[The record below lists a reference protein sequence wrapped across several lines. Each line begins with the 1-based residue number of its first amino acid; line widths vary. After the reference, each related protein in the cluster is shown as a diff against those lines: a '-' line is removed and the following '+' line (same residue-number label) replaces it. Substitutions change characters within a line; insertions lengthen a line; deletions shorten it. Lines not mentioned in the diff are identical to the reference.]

1 MRHIRILLVTA
12 LVLASVEARA
22 SDSEATT
29 SSTPP
34 DAAVVSPP
42 SVAAPREAPPT
53 PPDPV
58 PPPPSEQPSPGAHPN
73 AAPPGGWVYT
83 QQYGWVW
90 MPYGDAYWYVP
101 PNGYGQP
108 YQYIYY
114 PTGGWVWVA
123 APWIWGIGPWPWFG
137 VVRPARFGWYAFG
150 WWRVPWR
157 WHRPVPFRGVVVV
170 HGRAHRHLAR

>member
-58 PPPPSEQPSPGAHPN
+58 PPPSEQPPPGAHPN